1 MSEVL
6 PEQQTEFS
14 PIDMKIKMKFQIAL
28 MEAMKIKHGDKRVQN
43 DWVTEYAKK
52 AYELI
57 EKDPEI
63 RT

>member
-1 MSEVL
+1 
-6 PEQQTEFS
+6 
-14 PIDMKIKMKFQIAL
+14 MKIKMKFQIAL